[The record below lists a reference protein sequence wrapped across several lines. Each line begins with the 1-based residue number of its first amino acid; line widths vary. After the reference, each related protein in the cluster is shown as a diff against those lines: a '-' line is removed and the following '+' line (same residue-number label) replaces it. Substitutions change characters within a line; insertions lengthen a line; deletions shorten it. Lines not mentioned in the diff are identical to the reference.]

1 MCSMMMLKAL
11 YSSEASAIEGGATDI
26 VKEVYDRMHKS
37 VVKQRTAPPNAWMWS
52 LIENCENHE
61 DIKLLFD
68 ILQHVRRFRLSNLR
82 IHDNFNYNLC
92 YEVTRACVRVGA
104 IDFGKKALHKN
115 NMYGLTP
122 SIASAHILLLHAK
135 EKNDA
140 NLMVDIMKLLKANDL
155 PLQPGTADIV
165 LSICYNVD
173 KWDLISKYAK
183 WFVKSGGVTL
193 RRTSFDTWMT
203 FAAKQGD
210 VDNLWK
216 TENLRSK
223 SWKTH
228 TIASG
233 FSCAKGFLLERK
245 PDNAAAIIQVLDQ
258 TLPDERRPNIMV
270 ELQKLV
276 SEWPLEVIKRRK
288 EDERKALAAALQE
301 DIPAVVNGL
310 LSSGVKVNVDMED
323 LTKKDLLS

>member
-1 MCSMMMLKAL
+1 M
-11 YSSEASAIEGGATDI
+11 
-26 VKEVYDRMHKS
+26 
-37 VVKQRTAPPNAWMWS
+37 
-52 LIENCENHE
+52 
-61 DIKLLFD
+61 
-68 ILQHVRRFRLSNLR
+68 
-82 IHDNFNYNLC
+82 
-92 YEVTRACVRVGA
+92 
-104 IDFGKKALHKN
+104 
-115 NMYGLTP
+115 
-122 SIASAHILLLHAK
+122 HAK